1 MDVDLNI
8 VKELR
13 QKTGAGVMAVK
24 KALDE
29 SGGNSD
35 KAEEI
40 LKEQG
45 LANALKKSGR
55 DTSEGAI
62 QSYIHAGN
70 KIGALVE
77 LKCETDFVARTDDFI
92 NLAKDLAMQVAAM
105 GPSFI
110 SKDEEGADKVSEE
123 EILMSQAF
131 IKDSSI
137 TIEDIIKSMIS
148 KVGENINISRIT
160 KFDLS

>member
-1 MDVDLNI
+1 
-8 VKELR
+8 
-13 QKTGAGVMAVK
+13 MAVK

-55 DTSEGAI
+55 DTSQGVI

-105 GPSFI
+105 GPLCI
-110 SKDEEGADKVSEE
+110 SKDDEGADKASEE
-123 EILMSQAF
+123 EILMSQDF
-131 IKDSSI
+131 IKDPSV
-137 TIEDIIKSMIS
+137 TIEDMIKSMIS
-148 KVGENINISRIT
+148 KVGENVNISRVT

>member
-1 MDVDLNI
+1 MEVDVNA

-13 QKTGAGVMAVK
+13 QKTGAGVMDVK
-24 KALDE
+24 KALVKAE
-29 SGGNSD
+29 GNSS

-45 LANALKKSGR
+45 LANAMKKSGR
-55 DTSEGAI
+55 DTSEGVV

-77 LKCETDFVARTDDFI
+77 IKCETDFVARTEDFI
-92 NLAKDLAMQVAAM
+92 NLAKDLAMQVTAM
-105 GPSFI
+105 SPSFI
-110 SKDEEGADKVSEE
+110 SKDDEGAKEAASE

-131 IKDSSI
+131 IKDPSLN
-137 TIEDIIKSMIS
+137 IEDMVKSMIS
-148 KVGENINISRIT
+148 KVGENINISKIA